1 MAFSIFNPFSWPSY
15 NGSHDNSIPVEFD
28 TIAGQRAVM
37 SLDTFEMGDKRFTH
51 YPDSFNK
58 YVKLHN
64 EVFVIQNAIG
74 KIAKL
79 LSKAEFTS
87 EGKNNKFIEK
97 LDNPN
102 LKQSKQEFLKEFAV
116 YLKSAG
122 WAIMWKRYTSYGDIN
137 TLELINLDPD
147 KAYFVKGEKINV
159 EHDGNAIELNL
170 SDVILFYD
178 SIRTKDG
185 KGYSAL
191 KPLRSQVNNILD
203 SQVAK
208 GIQIENS
215 GTTIVSPKANN
226 NPNVQDEGLN
236 ALVHPDVP
244 NQITQAKQIELKLTN
259 RGLKNRIVV
268 SSKGLDALNLSAEL
282 NSFKFDE
289 VTEADKLDI
298 YDAFNVPVELTPYG
312 KNATYD
318 NKMVAELSLLEK
330 EVIPI
335 AESIANSFNSEFNIQ
350 DPIRVNFN
358 HLDCMTIVVNRIQET
373 NTKKID
379 QVKTLLDM
387 QLITDEQARDML
399 NNIIP

>member
-1 MAFSIFNPFSWPSY
+1 MTYNPWNPFTWPSF
-15 NGSHDNSIPVEFD
+15 NGSKDNSIPIEFD
-28 TIAGQRAVM
+28 TIAGQQAVL
-37 SLDTFEMGDKRFTH
+37 SLDTFEMGDKKHTH

-58 YVKLHN
+58 YVRLHN
-64 EVFVIQNAIG
+64 EVFVIKNAVG

-79 LSKAEFTS
+79 VSKAEFTS
-87 EGKNNKFIEK
+87 EGKNNKYVEK
-97 LDNPN
+97 LENPN
-102 LKQSKQEFLKEFAV
+102 LKQSKQEFLTEFTV

-122 WAIMWKRYTSYGDIN
+122 WTVIWKKYGSFGDVS

-147 KAYFVKGEKINV
+147 KIDFLKGDKINV
-159 EHDGNAIELNL
+159 EYEGKPWELDL

-178 SIRTKDG
+178 SIRTKEG
-185 KGYSAL
+185 KGYSPL

-203 SQVAK
+203 GQIAK

-215 GTTIVSPKANN
+215 GTTIVSPKAANN
-226 NPNVQDEGLN
+226 QNVQDEGLN

-244 NQITQAKQIELKLTN
+244 NQITQKQQIELKLNN
-259 RGLKNRIVV
+259 RGLKNRVV
-268 SSKGLDALNLSAEL
+268 VASKGLDALNLSAEL

-335 AESIANSFNSEFNIQ
+335 AENLVNSLNSEFDMPEPLQ
-350 DPIRVNFN
+350 VNFN
-358 HLDCMTIVVNRIQET
+358 HLDCMTVVENRIQET
-373 NTKKID
+373 NGKKIE
-379 QVKTLLDM
+379 QVKSLMDMGLIGMPRAKELLNDI
-387 QLITDEQARDML
+387 L
-399 NNIIP
+399 